1 LKTSNGPYYSQWPG
15 SDTPKNEYGK
25 RRAGFMKYQKCQLQL
40 AAYSLGLEHTIGVI
54 PKIFMTFVATK
65 ETSQVFVVQNRT
77 IHKYQQKWKDT
88 VKKYYE
94 VILPEKKEREIEMLA
109 IDGDVM

>member
-1 LKTSNGPYYSQWPG
+1 
-15 SDTPKNEYGK
+15 
-25 RRAGFMKYQKCQLQL
+25 MKYQKCQLQL

-77 IHKYQQKWKDT
+77 IQKYQQKWKDT

-109 IDGDVM
+109 IDGDIM